1 MRQPWFVTPRT
12 ALRWSLL
19 AATLGTSLLGAPLAR
34 AETAPE
40 VAAFVVGGER
50 CGREDCPLGI
60 LVAEA
65 MRAHLLATE
74 AEAAAGPAAPTEPRG
89 TAGGIVAALVPASA
103 LGEGLEAGVLTAE
116 ALAAALPGAERLV
129 EVEVTGAALLAALEA
144 GAASDGEP
152 RLLQVAGMR
161 YALDP
166 AAPPGQ
172 RVEARV
178 WRDAGSEF
186 IRHGNEWNVMRRSA
200 RWMRLDPEARYR
212 VATTAALVGGPD
224 GFAVPD
230 GAAEGPP
237 LTEVVAAYL
246 RAQAPYAPVSD
257 GRIAPP

>member
-1 MRQPWFVTPRT
+1 MQQPWLAIPRT
-12 ALRWSLL
+12 ALWPGL
-19 AATLGTSLLGAPLAR
+19 AGAVAAAGLCGAPLAR

-40 VAAFVVGGER
+40 VAAFVEGGER

-89 TAGGIVAALVPASA
+89 TAGGIVVALVPASA
-103 LGEGLEAGVLTAE
+103 LGEGLEAGAVTAE
-116 ALAAALPGAERLV
+116 ALPGAERLV
-129 EVEVTGAALLAALEA
+129 EVEVSGAALLAALEA
-144 GAASDGEP
+144 GAATIGSEPP

-172 RVEARV
+172 RVDARV

-212 VATTAALVGGPD
+212 VATTAALVGGLD